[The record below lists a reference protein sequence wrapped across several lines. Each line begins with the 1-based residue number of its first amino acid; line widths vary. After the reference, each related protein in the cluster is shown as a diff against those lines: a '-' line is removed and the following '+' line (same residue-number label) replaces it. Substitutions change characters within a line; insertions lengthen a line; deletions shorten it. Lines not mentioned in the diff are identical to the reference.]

1 MAGHNSKSAEGLVA
15 NAPRCKVCGSEN
27 VQKMRGEIA
36 MRSPGLKN
44 IDKPV
49 VWIFPDIFV
58 CMDCGI
64 AEFAVPADELRILA
78 KREAPTGRPRPT
90 AG

>member
-1 MAGHNSKSAEGLVA
+1 MEDNNLKSAGGLVI
-15 NAPRCKVCGSEN
+15 NALACRLCGSEN
-27 VQKMRGEIA
+27 VQKLRGELA

-49 VWIFPDIFV
+49 VWLFPDIIV
-58 CMDCGI
+58 CTDCGI
-64 AEFAVPADELRILA
+64 AEFAVPEAELRMLA
-78 KREAPTGRPRPT
+78 KREAAAVRHSV